1 MSSKMKMDADIAVIG
16 LGPVGAILTGLLGR
30 RGLRVLAIEKDE
42 NVFPLPR
49 AAHIDHT
56 GLRSI
61 QELGCLND
69 ILSSVV
75 RNKRLVL
82 LDADRRPLA
91 TVAADQE
98 SVSGLP
104 TSVYFYQ
111 PEFDRLLR
119 QKAASYPSADVRVG
133 SEMIDIAPDPSGV
146 TLTLKSKE
154 GIKSA
159 RVSWVVGCDGAWSQ
173 VREMLGIKLESLG
186 FDEKWLVLDLLL
198 KEPHPALPAD
208 HVIEVCDPVRPYLT
222 TPISSNRQRFE
233 FMLLPGENPD
243 DVRRPDMISR
253 LLGAWIPQAKYEVER
268 AAVYT
273 FHGLLARQWRFGRV
287 FIAGDAAH
295 QTPPFLGQGMCAGI
309 RDVSNLA
316 WKLALVVQK
325 NAPPALLDT
334 YETERSPHARFVIEA
349 AIRIG
354 RVVCELDAVRAT
366 ERNRRLR
373 ARDSGLESELAF
385 ALPLLQP
392 GPLVVEGGGSLFI
405 QPEFEDKH
413 LDDVVGQR
421 FLVLSRTRAALGS
434 SASWWEGQM
443 DALILVLAE
452 RPNERLLRW
461 LESQKT
467 DVAVVRPD
475 RYVMGTGKTLDTIT
489 LKVQGLLETGACRD
503 VRTPSDTVLSAS

>member
-1 MSSKMKMDADIAVIG
+1 
-16 LGPVGAILTGLLGR
+16 
-30 RGLRVLAIEKDE
+30 
-42 NVFPLPR
+42 
-49 AAHIDHT
+49 
-56 GLRSI
+56 
-61 QELGCLND
+61 
-69 ILSSVV
+69 
-75 RNKRLVL
+75 
-82 LDADRRPLA
+82 
-91 TVAADQE
+91 
-98 SVSGLP
+98 
-104 TSVYFYQ
+104 
-111 PEFDRLLR
+111 
-119 QKAASYPSADVRVG
+119 
-133 SEMIDIAPDPSGV
+133 
-146 TLTLKSKE
+146 
-154 GIKSA
+154 
-159 RVSWVVGCDGAWSQ
+159 
-173 VREMLGIKLESLG
+173 
-186 FDEKWLVLDLLL
+186 
-198 KEPHPALPAD
+198 
-208 HVIEVCDPVRPYLT
+208 
-222 TPISSNRQRFE
+222 
-233 FMLLPGENPD
+233 
-243 DVRRPDMISR
+243 
-253 LLGAWIPQAKYEVER
+253 
-268 AAVYT
+268 
-273 FHGLLARQWRFGRV
+273 V

-295 QTPPFLGQGMCAGI
+295 QTPPILGQGMCAGI

-354 RVVCELDAVRAT
+354 RVVCELDAGRAT

>member
-1 MSSKMKMDADIAVIG
+1 MNMDADIAVIG
-16 LGPVGAILTGLLGR
+16 LGPVGATLTGLLGR

-56 GLRSI
+56 GLRTI
-61 QELGCLND
+61 QEIGCLNEV
-69 ILSSVV
+69 LSNMI
-75 RNKRLVL
+75 RNKRLDL
-82 LDADRRPLA
+82 LDADRCPLV
-91 TVAADQE
+91 TVAADQR
-98 SVSGLP
+98 SISGLP

-119 QKAASYPSADVRVG
+119 QKATSYPSVDVRVG
-133 SEMIDIAPDPSGV
+133 SEMIDIAPDTSGV
-146 TLTLKSKE
+146 TLTLKNKE
-154 GIKSA
+154 GIKSV
-159 RVSWVVGCDGAWSQ
+159 RVGWVVGCDGAGSR
-173 VREMLGIKLESLG
+173 VRDILKIKLESLG

-198 KEPHPALPAD
+198 KEPHSALPAD
-208 HVIEVCDPVRPYLT
+208 HVIEVCDPARPYLT
-222 TPISSNRQRFE
+222 TPISTNRQRFE

-243 DVRRPDMISR
+243 DMLRPDMILQ
-253 LLGAWIPQAKYEVER
+253 LLEGWIPQAKYEIER

-316 WKLALVVQK
+316 WKLSLVVQK
-325 NAPPALLDT
+325 NAPSVLLDT

-354 RVVCELDAVRAT
+354 RVVCELDTLRAT

-373 ARDSGLESELAF
+373 ARDSGIESELAF

-405 QPEFEDKH
+405 QPEFEGKY
-413 LDDVVGQR
+413 LDDMVGQR
-421 FLVLSRTRAALGS
+421 FLVLSRTRAALGA
-434 SASWWEGQM
+434 SASWWESRMGAM
-443 DALILVLAE
+443 ILVLAE
-452 RPNERLLRW
+452 RPNEYLLQW
-461 LESQKT
+461 LESQRAG
-467 DVAVVRPD
+467 VAVVRPD
-475 RYVMGTGKTLDTIT
+475 RYVMGTGKTLDAIT
-489 LKVQGLLETGACRD
+489 LKVQGLLESGACSD
-503 VRTPSDTVLSAS
+503 VRNPSDMVLSAS